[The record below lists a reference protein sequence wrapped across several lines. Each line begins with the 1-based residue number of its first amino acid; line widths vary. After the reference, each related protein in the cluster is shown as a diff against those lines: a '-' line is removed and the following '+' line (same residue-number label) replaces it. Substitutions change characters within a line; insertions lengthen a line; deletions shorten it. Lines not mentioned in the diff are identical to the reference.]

1 MNKKNLRN
9 FLFTNTFFIVLFLGI
24 LMVISLFISSNI
36 LFKNIYDSTIQNSVH
51 SISELYNENMKY
63 FEYFSSKY
71 QDIVSEILDEL
82 YKNYINNIPFS
93 SNLTIENFRKIGI
106 FKNVD
111 YYIIN
116 KNGIIIETSY
126 DKDLGL
132 NLANRVPN
140 YWKKLNEELNK
151 NNKYI
156 EGISY
161 EIKTNNPRIYGY
173 LRMEDGN
180 IFEIGILI
188 DERAIPN
195 FPKTVSSLNLNFIKS
210 IYTYNISFIPYSFEF
225 PLLDEED
232 KNIFNSL
239 EISKGEIKTYTLREN
254 SNGKESYVYIKWV
267 PDKVNNK
274 EFNFTV
280 LTKISIDLSSI
291 VILKN
296 SIIFIFIVLIFFVI
310 FSLALYLNYMTNR
323 IEKPIMKLINN
334 IESGKVDADAETN
347 ILEIDTLIKYYSHLV
362 NTLVEK
368 LKEEERDYLEL
379 KEKLQMIEKE
389 KDLLYEM
396 ALKDDLTKLF
406 NKKGSVQII
415 QKLVLNKESFSVI
428 YLDIDN
434 YNNILEKLGQNEAN
448 DAILS
453 LVEIMK
459 TIFRDR
465 DFIFRVDENEFL
477 ILLRFVNLSIAQKIL
492 KRFVDALKKFNITS
506 DKPYKISVSY
516 GIIEYKGQNIED
528 LYNEAR
534 NKMEMMKMKKL
545 ELLKKLSDVNAEEN

>member
-71 QDIVSEILDEL
+71 QDIVSEILDES

-188 DERAIPN
+188 DERAMPN

-347 ILEIDTLIKYYSHLV
+347 ILEIDTLIKYYSHLL

-368 LKEEERDYLEL
+368 LKEEESDYLEL

>member
-1 MNKKNLRN
+1 
-9 FLFTNTFFIVLFLGI
+9 
-24 LMVISLFISSNI
+24 MVISLFISSNI

-71 QDIVSEILDEL
+71 QDIVSEILDES

-188 DERAIPN
+188 DERAMPN

-347 ILEIDTLIKYYSHLV
+347 ILEIDTLIKYYSHLL

-368 LKEEERDYLEL
+368 LKEEESDYLEL